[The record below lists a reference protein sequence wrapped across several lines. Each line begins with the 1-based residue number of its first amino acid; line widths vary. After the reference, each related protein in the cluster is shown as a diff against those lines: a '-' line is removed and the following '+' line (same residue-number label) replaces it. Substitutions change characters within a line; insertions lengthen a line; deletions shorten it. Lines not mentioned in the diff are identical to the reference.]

1 MGGLGGLQAL
11 ADANLVD
18 EDLLLIR
25 YRRARG

>member
-11 ADANLVD
+11 ADANLAD